1 MIRRWLRF
9 STGSIRNKL
18 CKMYDFAYGNTI
30 CKSAAIAQQSI
41 EGGDHAM
48 NVDKFFETLDAYF
61 ANQELDKV
69 DPFLVSSLEQAK
81 EEEDYGAYITIC
93 NEMIGFYRSISAFE
107 KAYVAAED
115 VLLLMEELQ
124 MENTEHFATTLLN
137 AATAYR
143 AAGDYET
150 ALRHYRQALQIY
162 NGILQPQDY
171 RYAGLYN
178 NMSILLEKMEENED
192 AIDYANKALAIIET
206 LEGGEMETATT
217 LTNLALLYFK
227 ISQTETAK
235 ELLER
240 ALALFE
246 KRGEN
251 TDAHYSGA
259 LAGVAEAWYRMQDYE
274 KALIYYEKA
283 LEEVKKH
290 FGENMSYAVLC
301 ENCVAVCEK
310 LEDEKRRQ
318 FYLGRAAE
326 VRQRIH

>member
-1 MIRRWLRF
+1 
-9 STGSIRNKL
+9 
-18 CKMYDFAYGNTI
+18 
-30 CKSAAIAQQSI
+30 
-41 EGGDHAM
+41 M
-48 NVDKFFETLDAYF
+48 NIDKFFETLDSYF
-61 ANQELDKV
+61 AKQEIDQV
-69 DPFLVSSLEQAK
+69 DPFLVSSLAQAK

-137 AATAYR
+137 VATAYR
-143 AAGDYET
+143 AAEDYDT
-150 ALRHYRQALQIY
+150 ALRYYRQALQIY
-162 NGILQPQDY
+162 NGILPSQDY

-178 NMSILLEKMEENED
+178 NMSILLEKMEDNEE
-192 AIDYANKALAIIET
+192 AIVCANKALAIIET

-227 ISQTETAK
+227 VSQPERAK

-240 ALALFE
+240 ALTLFE
-246 KRGEN
+246 RSGEN

-274 KALIYYEKA
+274 KALTYYEKA
-283 LEEVKKH
+283 LDDVKAH

-301 ENCVAVCEK
+301 ENCAAVCEQMGE
-310 LEDEKRRQ
+310 EDKRQ
-318 FYLGRAAE
+318 FYLKRAEE
-326 VRQRIH
+326 VKQMLR

>member
-1 MIRRWLRF
+1 
-9 STGSIRNKL
+9 
-18 CKMYDFAYGNTI
+18 
-30 CKSAAIAQQSI
+30 
-41 EGGDHAM
+41 M

-61 ANQELDKV
+61 AKQEIGQV

-93 NEMIGFYRSISAFE
+93 NEMIGFYRSVSAFE
-107 KAYVAAED
+107 KAYAAAED

-124 MENTEHFATTLLN
+124 MEHTEHFATTLLN

-150 ALRHYRQALQIY
+150 ALRYYRQALQIY
-162 NGILQPQDY
+162 NGILPPQDY

-178 NMSILLEKMEENED
+178 NMSILLEKMERNDE
-192 AIDYANKALAIIET
+192 AIACANQALTIIEI

-217 LTNLALLYFK
+217 LTNLALLHFK
-227 ISQTETAK
+227 VSQPAQAR

-240 ALALFE
+240 AIALFE
-246 KRGEN
+246 RSGEN

-259 LAGVAEAWYRMQDYE
+259 LAGVAEAYYRMQDYE
-274 KALIYYEKA
+274 KALAYYEKA
-283 LEEVKKH
+283 LGEVKAH

-301 ENCVAVCEK
+301 ENCAAVCGTLGDAAK
-310 LEDEKRRQ
+310 QQAYLEQ
-318 FYLGRAAE
+318 A
-326 VRQRIH
+326 QRVKQRLA